1 MKRFVIV
8 CLALCLVTGVFCNT
22 ITQFSG
28 QVLMEVFANTKAD
41 IALGTPIT
49 VGETVYLPLFKAETG
64 FYAGAAGENSAAASG
79 SGGAIKLMPFAIAM
93 LSPTSVT
100 VYPISNEKTFFEQ
113 LLEGL
118 PELIPFIKELL
129 FAFLK
134 PTLPEAPGQ
143 LEIESESET
152 PLPITSTVKTESATY
167 LELYTRLLTFQNE
180 FLETAQDAYSY
191 FLIGD
196 PAIKGEYAE
205 NLHQAERAMM
215 ALENLILTNDALKTA
230 YAIELLNQLKIGLF
244 SVRNALEALFVNF
257 EKNGEVSTAD
267 LLPLLKQLEGLN
279 RSFQQITQGIEEQ
292 VLGAPAFLESVAR
305 TISDT
310 GLPPLITYHFA
321 ALNSDV
327 FQFVEQVYRLCLLP
341 DAFAVSVEGL
351 LEEKRDI
358 EAHTA
363 QMKTSFEHAQSEE
376 IGDVPGLFDPM
387 TTLFQTISELV
398 ERGFAIAQTAI
409 AKEAPTD
416 GDILAFKTLV
426 DIYTRLIDTIK
437 SQLKEELVVP
447 R

>member
-64 FYAGAAGENSAAASG
+64 FYAGAAGENSGTASG

-93 LSPTSVT
+93 LTPTSAT

-152 PLPITSTVKTESATY
+152 P
-167 LELYTRLLTFQNE
+167 
-180 FLETAQDAYSY
+180 Y

-215 ALENLILTNDALKTA
+215 ALENLILRNETLKTA